1 MKIVAIHV
9 GVPRSLE
16 SKKGGVFVSSI
27 ARTTLAEEI
36 RVEVG
41 RAQINGD
48 ASANKKLHGGPE
60 KAICCYGAEQYA
72 LWRAEFDP
80 NLPFGAFGEN
90 LTIERLS
97 EFACCIGDVYQ
108 IGSIKVQITQPRQ
121 PCVNLVKRWGFAS
134 LPKRMVATNAT
145 GFYLRVLEV
154 GEIGTGDEIRLLER
168 PNPSWTIAAA
178 NHAMLAKSATEAE
191 RHALLALPELSA
203 EWRRMLV
210 RRLKKSDPTEE

>member
-9 GVPRSLE
+9 GMPRSLE
-16 SKKGGVFVSSI
+16 SQKGGVFVSSI
-27 ARTTLAEEI
+27 ARTTLTEEI
-36 RVEVG
+36 RIEVG

-72 LWRAEFDP
+72 IWRAEFDQ

-90 LTIERLS
+90 LTIEKLS
-97 EFACCIGDVYQ
+97 EFESCIGDVYQ

-145 GFYLRVLEV
+145 GFYLRVLEI
-154 GEIGTGDEIRLLER
+154 GAIGTGDEILL
-168 PNPSWTIAAA
+168 
-178 NHAMLAKSATEAE
+178 HAMLAKTATETE
-191 RHALLALPELSA
+191 RQALLALPELSA
-203 EWRRMLV
+203 EWRRMLN
-210 RRLKKSDPTEE
+210 RRLKKSGQTEE